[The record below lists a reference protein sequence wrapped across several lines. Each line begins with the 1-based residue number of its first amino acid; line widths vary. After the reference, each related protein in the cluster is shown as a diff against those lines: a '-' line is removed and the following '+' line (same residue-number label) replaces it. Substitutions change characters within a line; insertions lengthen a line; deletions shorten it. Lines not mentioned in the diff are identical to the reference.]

1 MRGVLGAAVDV
12 SIGRLPRDVEAS
24 AYFIVAETLTNVV
37 KHARATR
44 AEVRVAVHESRLC
57 IEVRDDGVGGA
68 DPGGFGLLGI
78 ADRAD
83 ALGGEARI
91 ESGERGGTVVT
102 V

>member
-1 MRGVLGAAVDV
+1 
-12 SIGRLPRDVEAS
+12 
-24 AYFIVAETLTNVV
+24 
-37 KHARATR
+37 
-44 AEVRVAVHESRLC
+44 
-57 IEVRDDGVGGA
+57 VRDDGVGGA

-102 V
+102 VELPLST